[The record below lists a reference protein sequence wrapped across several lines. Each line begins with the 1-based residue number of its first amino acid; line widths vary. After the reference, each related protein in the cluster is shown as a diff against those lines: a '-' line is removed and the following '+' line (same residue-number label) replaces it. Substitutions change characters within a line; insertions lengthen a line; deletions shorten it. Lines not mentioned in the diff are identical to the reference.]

1 MVRSQLPSPMNSSWF
16 AAVFHLLSESVC
28 SEGQQLHQFYLELF
42 LLNISQRRFLNCY
55 KVTELGCIKHIPPKL
70 ERERERE
77 RYFSFYNSSCIYS
90 NHAIML
96 FGGKSL
102 TWNQR
107 KHIYRKKGGKALCLF
122 YQNLL
127 CSNYKV

>member
-16 AAVFHLLSESVC
+16 AAVFHLLSESIC

-55 KVTELGCIKHIPPKL
+55 KVTELGCIKHILPKL

-77 RYFSFYNSSCIYS
+77 RDISPFTIRVVFIVTMQLCY
-90 NHAIML
+90 L
-96 FGGKSL
+96 GE
-102 TWNQR
+102 
-107 KHIYRKKGGKALCLF
+107 KALPEIKENTFIGKRGESIMFVLPKF
-122 YQNLL
+122 IM
-127 CSNYKV
+127 